1 VEIKLENK
9 RHDLLRVDYIKAT
22 EWFKRNSTPNTL
34 KNFRIMYRVALKY
47 LETFPFR
54 SHSLSTYHFFD
65 KILND
70 DYFRYFKL
78 GKNTS
83 YCLFNYPK
91 GKNYILACMSLN
103 LNNLA
108 SSLQN
113 RERTKEVA

>member
-1 VEIKLENK
+1 MLINK
-9 RHDLLRVDYIKAT
+9 RHSKLRLDFNSAY
-22 EWFKRNSTPNTL
+22 EWFFVHLGSTNAEEFKLYYYKTL
-34 KNFRIMYRVALKY
+34 DE
-47 LETFPFR
+47 LEAFPYH
-54 SHSLSTYHFFD
+54 SHSLSTFHFFD
-65 KILND
+65 QILDD
-70 DYFRYFKL
+70 DYFRYLKL
-78 GKNTS
+78 GKHTS